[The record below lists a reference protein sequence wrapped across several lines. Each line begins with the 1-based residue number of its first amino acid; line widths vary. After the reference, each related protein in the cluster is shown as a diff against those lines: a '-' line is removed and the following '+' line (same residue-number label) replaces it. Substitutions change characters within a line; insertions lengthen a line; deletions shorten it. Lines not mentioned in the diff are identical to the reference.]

1 MKKYNDFEIE
11 LLEDSK
17 QNIIYRLYFAE
28 KQLEQIRKKRNELEV
43 ENQALKIALQA
54 FGNKVMEV

>member
-28 KQLEQIRKKRNELEV
+28 KQLEQIRTKRNELEV

-54 FGNKVMEV
+54 FGNKVR